1 MRWSAQPRESVPRPW
16 MSKTG
21 GPSRRP
27 QTSYAISTPSSAVTC
42 STAPSACSSRTNVR
56 VSTQRTYLTPTSG
69 NGSLFRKELAACAV
83 EQAVDGGASPL
94 GQLGAGEGVARDGV
108 SGGLRPRGRHPPPPA
123 ERGAG
128 PDPRAA
134 GPPAGPGSPRGRDG

>member
-83 EQAVDGGASPL
+83 EQAVDGGASPP
-94 GQLGAGEGVARDGV
+94 GQPGPGEGGAGDGV
-108 SGGLRPRGRHPPPPA
+108 SGGLPPPA
-123 ERGAG
+123 PDHTPPASHGAG
-128 PDPRAA
+128 PAPPRPRPPR
-134 GPPAGPGSPRGRDG
+134 PPAS